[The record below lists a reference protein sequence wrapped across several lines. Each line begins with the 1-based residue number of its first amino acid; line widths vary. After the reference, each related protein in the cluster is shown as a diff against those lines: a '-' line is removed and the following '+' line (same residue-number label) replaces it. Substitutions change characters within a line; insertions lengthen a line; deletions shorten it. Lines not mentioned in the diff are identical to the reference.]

1 MTNEAMTS
9 LHFEAL
15 ISQSSRPMIN
25 NPIGVETPNPFY
37 VRRRLARM
45 QNPIKSSK
53 GKCTL
58 ALPLRQSLKYK

>member
-15 ISQSSRPMIN
+15 MIN